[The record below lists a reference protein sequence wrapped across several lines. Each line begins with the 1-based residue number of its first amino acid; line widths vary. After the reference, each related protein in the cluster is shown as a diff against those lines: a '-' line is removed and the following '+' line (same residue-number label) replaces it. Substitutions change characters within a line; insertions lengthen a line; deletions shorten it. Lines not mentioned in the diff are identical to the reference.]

1 MTNRKQRRAAE
12 KAGTIPQTL
21 PRATI
26 TLKNMPRT
34 PFAMERP
41 PTMSWTTLG
50 RTDYELWTKVV
61 METLDHL
68 GITRADVRLGFFLD
82 FLNSLGLEVR
92 KMLAVGLIDGL
103 GMNVIEEKVEDDGV
117 AGEEVTMQVSMD
129 KKYSSLRPEEQRK
142 SDVLWT
148 PGDEPPPGM
157 VQ

>member
-1 MTNRKQRRAAE
+1 MPTNRKQRRKAE
-12 KAGTIPQTL
+12 KTGAIPRTL
-21 PRATI
+21 PRATV

-82 FLNSLGLEVR
+82 FLNSLGTEVR
-92 KMLAVGLIDGL
+92 KMLAMGLIDGL
-103 GMNVIEEKVEDDGV
+103 GMTVTETKDE
-117 AGEEVTMQVSMD
+117 AGEEVTMRVSMD

-142 SDVLWT
+142 SGLWR
-148 PGDEPPPGM
+148 PGDELPPGM

>member
-1 MTNRKQRRAAE
+1 MANRKQRRALE
-12 KAGTIPQTL
+12 KTGSIPRTL

-26 TLKNMPRT
+26 TLRNMPRT

-61 METLDHL
+61 MEMLDHL

-82 FLNSLGLEVR
+82 FLNSLGQDVR
-92 KMLAVGLIDGL
+92 RMLAVGLVDGL
-103 GMNVIEEKVEDDGV
+103 GMNVIEEKVEDS
-117 AGEEVTMQVSMD
+117 EEVTMQVSMD
-129 KKYSSLRPEEQRK
+129 KKYSSLRAEGQK
-142 SDVLWT
+142 SDKLWT
-148 PGDEPPPGM
+148 PGDSPPSGM

>member
-1 MTNRKQRRAAE
+1 MSNRKQRRAAE
-12 KAGTIPQTL
+12 KDRVVPPDM

-41 PTMSWTTLG
+41 STMSWTTLG

-68 GITRADVRLGFFLD
+68 GITRDDVRLGFFLD
-82 FLNSLGLEVR
+82 FLNSLGPDIR
-92 KMLAVGLIDGL
+92 RMLAVGLIDGL
-103 GMNVIEEKVEDDGV
+103 GMNVTESKVEDDGV
-117 AGEEVTMQVSMD
+117 AGEEVTMQVSLD
-129 KKYSSLRPEEQRK
+129 RKYPSLRPEERQ
-142 SDVLWT
+142 SGLWT
-148 PGDEPPPGM
+148 PGDKPPPGM

>member
-1 MTNRKQRRAAE
+1 MPNRKQRRTAE
-12 KAGTIPQTL
+12 KQGAPRDL

-50 RTDYELWTKVV
+50 RTDWELWTKVV

-68 GITRADVRLGFFLD
+68 GITRTDVRMGFFLD
-82 FLNSLGLEVR
+82 FLNSLGEDVR
-92 KMLAVGLIDGL
+92 RMLAIGLIDGL
-103 GMNVIEEKVEDDGV
+103 GMNVTERKSTDDELAGVEV
-117 AGEEVTMQVSMD
+117 CMQVSLD
-129 KKYSSLRPEEQRK
+129 KKYPGLRQDEE
-142 SDVLWT
+142 SPSGLWK
-148 PGDEPPPGM
+148 PGDKLPAGM